1 MNESYAK
8 GKWTELKGELQ
19 KTWGKLTGDEVEA
32 NKGDAKAIAGL
43 VQQRYGMAKEEANK
57 KVSDLFRRFGPEV
70 STKME
75 SAKDKITSS
84 VDEAKEKTKDTL
96 RR

>member
-19 KTWGKLTGDEVEA
+19 KTWGKITGDEIEA

-43 VQQRYGMAKEEANK
+43 VQQRYGLAKEEASK
-57 KVSDLFRRFGPEV
+57 KVSDVFRRYGPEV
-70 STKME
+70 SQKME
-75 SAKDKITSS
+75 NVKDKISDS
-84 VDEAKEKTKDTL
+84 VDSAKEKTKNAL
-96 RR
+96 RP